1 MTARTI
7 SSTTSLSLSKR
18 LAAGFAL
25 LFIGV
30 TLTYAVGLSS
40 MAVAH
45 NTAHDTRHAIGF
57 PCH

>member
-1 MTARTI
+1 MTARI
-7 SSTTSLSLSKR
+7 VSSTSLSASQR
-18 LAAGFAL
+18 LAAGLAL
-25 LFIGV
+25 LFIGL
-30 TLTYAVGLSS
+30 TLTFAVGLSN

>member
-1 MTARTI
+1 MTARIAKTEQLVASRSI
-7 SSTTSLSLSKR
+7 GTGL
-18 LAAGFAL
+18 AL
-25 LFIGV
+25 LLIGF
-30 TLTYAVGLSS
+30 TLIYVVGLSN